1 MYVPNHPKNK
11 NIFKRAQQFRERT
24 VPAPTDRKGLAG
36 SSRKIALRNG
46 GKTISPTWQYV
57 AARTGRLCDCC
68 NSFFYFS
75 SESAAFLSDSISRTE
90 KIAIDYI

>member
-36 SSRKIALRNG
+36 SSREIALRNG
-46 GKTISPTWQYV
+46 GKPSRPPGNTLLPGPGDSAT
-57 AARTGRLCDCC
+57 AAIL
-68 NSFFYFS
+68 FS
-75 SESAAFLSDSISRTE
+75 TFRPNLPLF
-90 KIAIDYI
+90 

>member
-46 GKTISPTWQYV
+46 GKTISPT
-57 AARTGRLCDCC
+57 
-68 NSFFYFS
+68 
-75 SESAAFLSDSISRTE
+75 
-90 KIAIDYI
+90 